1 MPKTA
6 EGYPRAGRATRTG
19 RECYGDDALP
29 RMFEPMSKRILI
41 VDDEPSIRTVLRAH
55 LKRAGYRPLM
65 AEDGAAAVEVLAREP
80 VDLVVS
86 DLKMPR
92 MDGMALLSHCVSQ
105 HPGLPVIL
113 ITAHGTVDSAVE
125 AIKQGAHDYITKPF
139 DAAELQRIIR
149 KALATEAADRKVLQP
164 DPTTPDALGRF
175 GIIGQTPEMRSIF
188 ALVER
193 VAASPSTVLITGESG
208 TGKELVARALHTES
222 DRADGPFIRVNC
234 GAIPDNLFESEL
246 FGHERGAFT
255 GAVSARPGRF
265 ELADGGTLFL
275 DEVGEL
281 PKDMQVKLLRV
292 LQEQAFERVGGVT
305 THTVDVRV
313 VAATNRDLRAAAT
326 RGEFRED
333 LYYRLHVVPF
343 RLPALRDRAD
353 DIPHLVG
360 HFLQRFNARLGR
372 DVQGVTPV
380 AMAALMGNRWPGN
393 IRELENVME
402 RAVLL
407 ASGDQLSLAD
417 FPGLGTGTLADEP
430 DPDEIG
436 LKEYVRIYTAQLER
450 ARIQRALEQADGNVT
465 HASRRLGISRKSLQ
479 MKMKDYGLRDEP

>member
-1 MPKTA
+1 
-6 EGYPRAGRATRTG
+6 
-19 RECYGDDALP
+19 
-29 RMFEPMSKRILI
+29 MFEPMSKRILI
-41 VDDEPSIRTVLRAH
+41 VDDEPSIRTVLRVH

-65 AEDGAAAVEVLAREP
+65 AEDGVAAVAVLEREP

-86 DLKMPR
+86 DLMMPG
-92 MDGMALLSHCVSQ
+92 MDGMALLGHCRAH

-139 DAAELQRIIR
+139 DADELQLVIR
-149 KALATEAADRKVLQP
+149 KALATGAADRRIVQP
-164 DPTTPDALGRF
+164 DPTAPAELGRF
-175 GIIGQTPEMRSIF
+175 GIIGQTAEMKGIF
-188 ALVER
+188 DLIGR

-255 GAVSARPGRF
+255 GAVSSRPGRF

-292 LQEQAFERVGGVT
+292 LQEQAFERVGGVQ
-305 THTVDVRV
+305 THHVNVRV
-313 VAATNRDLRAAAT
+313 VAATNRDLKAAAAS
-326 RGEFRED
+326 GDFRED

-343 RLPALRDRAD
+343 HLPALRDRAD
-353 DIPHLVG
+353 DIALLAQ
-360 HFLQRFNARLGR
+360 HFIRRFNERLGR
-372 DVQGVTPV
+372 SVEGVTPA
-380 AMAALMGNRWPGN
+380 AMAALMANRWPGN

-407 ASGDQLSLAD
+407 ARSERLSLTD
-417 FPGLGTGTLADEP
+417 FPGLGAGQVDHEP
-430 DPDEIG
+430 DPDEMG
-436 LKEYVRIYTAQLER
+436 LKEYVRIYTTQLER
-450 ARIQRALEQADGNVT
+450 ARIQRVLEQADGNVT
-465 HASRRLGISRKSLQ
+465 HASRKLGISRKSLQ
-479 MKMKDYGLRDEP
+479 MKMKEYGLRDQG